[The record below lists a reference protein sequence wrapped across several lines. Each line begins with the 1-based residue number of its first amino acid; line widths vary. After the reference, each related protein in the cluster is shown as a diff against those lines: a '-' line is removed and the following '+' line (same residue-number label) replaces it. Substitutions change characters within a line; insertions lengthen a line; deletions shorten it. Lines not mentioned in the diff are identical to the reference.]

1 MPSRCVAYRKVHCQ
15 LVKISAI
22 PSPRVPSLGPSFVPY
37 SRRRP
42 TLFFIP
48 MMGDLTHGRVPLVV
62 PPFINRDQE
71 RHNTELAKRRVPKRS
86 QSGPFLPLPF
96 VIKSSLSGTH
106 INRFPR
112 GGARP
117 FPLVRIYPH
126 PHLICPFTPSV
137 LSLSNFFS
145 LPVPPPPPFFVS
157 GSALTITSRPRT
169 KERIEG
175 CSFLFEGGD

>member
-86 QSGPFLPLPF
+86 QSGPFLPSPSPLSSNQACQVPILTVFPGVGRVPSRWCAFIPIPTLFAPLLLPC
-96 VIKSSLSGTH
+96 
-106 INRFPR
+106 FPSR
-112 GGARP
+112 ISFPSQSPRP
-117 FPLVRIYPH
+117 L
-126 PHLICPFTPSV
+126 L
-137 LSLSNFFS
+137 
-145 LPVPPPPPFFVS
+145 
-157 GSALTITSRPRT
+157 
-169 KERIEG
+169 
-175 CSFLFEGGD
+175 FLFRAPL